1 MTRAG
6 QVCLAVVV
14 VLTAGLLLASTA
26 RAQQSQPP
34 PIVIRDIHVEGNRRV
49 QDAVILGRVKSTVG
63 AAFNPTVLAED
74 IRSIFGLGFFDDVQM
89 RVEDFEGGVK
99 VVFVVSERP
108 FIRDVDFVGNKKQDR
123 ETLQE
128 KIELKL
134 GSVYN
139 PVEVQRAV
147 EKLRDFYEDEGYF
160 EVQITPT
167 VEKFADADV
176 KVVFNV
182 VEGRQMTIDRI
193 VFVGNKG
200 LRDDQLKDAMETK
213 ERQYFILRG
222 KVQRQRLEIDIDRI
236 IQAYNDYGFI
246 QARVESHDV
255 AVDREKA
262 RVTISIVVVEGP
274 QFRVGDVKITG
285 VTLLPE
291 VEVERQL
298 RLRTGDV
305 FSVGRVRET
314 TNAIL
319 NLYSTIGRASADVN
333 PRRDQLPAV
342 NQINLTFEITEGPE
356 VYVERINIT
365 GNVRSQDKILRREL
379 PLHEGELYTL
389 QKRERARQRL
399 VNLGYFETVNVT
411 TQPGSDKTRII
422 VNIEVV
428 ERATGIFSIGGGYSS
443 VDSLVG
449 TIDLAQRNFLGRG
462 WEVAIR
468 IRAGAVTQQGTIS
481 FTDPWLFDR
490 PLSGGFD
497 IYKSIR
503 DYQDYTYDT
512 TGLNLRMSHPFAE
525 YWRWH
530 TGYRLSQDIIDNL
543 SDNATPELVAQKG
556 TTITSA
562 IGASLTRDSRDVI
575 AAPTKGAQTTMA
587 VDFAGLGGDAQF
599 YKLTFL
605 QTYFR
610 PIWFGHIL
618 ALRGEVGY
626 LAGWGGVEVPLY
638 ERFYLGGPNTIRAFK
653 FRSVSPVDSAG
664 FKEGGTSEILGNV
677 EYVVPLPFGLRV
689 AVFFDIGNVYGFDT
703 KFDPTDLRYGPGG
716 GIRWQSPF
724 GPIRVDYGFNVAP
737 RPGEGPGAFH
747 FSVGSPF

>member
-1 MTRAG
+1 
-6 QVCLAVVV
+6 
-14 VLTAGLLLASTA
+14 
-26 RAQQSQPP
+26 
-34 PIVIRDIHVEGNRRV
+34 
-49 QDAVILGRVKSTVG
+49 
-63 AAFNPTVLAED
+63 
-74 IRSIFGLGFFDDVQM
+74 
-89 RVEDFEGGVK
+89 
-99 VVFVVSERP
+99 
-108 FIRDVDFVGNKKQDR
+108 
-123 ETLQE
+123 
-128 KIELKL
+128 
-134 GSVYN
+134 
-139 PVEVQRAV
+139 
-147 EKLRDFYEDEGYF
+147 
-160 EVQITPT
+160 
-167 VEKFADADV
+167 
-176 KVVFNV
+176 
-182 VEGRQMTIDRI
+182 
-193 VFVGNKG
+193 
-200 LRDDQLKDAMETK
+200 
-213 ERQYFILRG
+213 
-222 KVQRQRLEIDIDRI
+222 
-236 IQAYNDYGFI
+236 
-246 QARVESHDV
+246 
-255 AVDREKA
+255 
-262 RVTISIVVVEGP
+262 
-274 QFRVGDVKITG
+274 
-285 VTLLPE
+285 
-291 VEVERQL
+291 
-298 RLRTGDV
+298 
-305 FSVGRVRET
+305 
-314 TNAIL
+314 
-319 NLYSTIGRASADVN
+319 
-333 PRRDQLPAV
+333 
-342 NQINLTFEITEGPE
+342 
-356 VYVERINIT
+356 
-365 GNVRSQDKILRREL
+365 
-379 PLHEGELYTL
+379 
-389 QKRERARQRL
+389 
-399 VNLGYFETVNVT
+399 VT

-587 VDFAGLGGDAQF
+587 VDFAGLGGDSQF

-618 ALRGEVGY
+618 ALRGEAGY

-677 EYVVPLPFGLRV
+677 EYVVPLPFGLRA

-737 RPGEGPGAFH
+737 RAGEGPGAFH